1 MATGTAGTAA
11 RATHLQVVHFIRR
24 GITFADRAT
33 TVVVGILPAGAVI
46 VPAISGVYVGE
57 VFNAGTNNRLD
68 IGASTDSGTNN
79 YATLL
84 TLLGIGYITLDEM
97 TTASPVLTADTT
109 VSAYVDVTGS
119 TPTTGQAEIVI
130 AYIPDNDG

>member
-11 RATHLQVVHFIRR
+11 RQSVQQVINYIRKD
-24 GITFADRAT
+24 ITIADAAT
-33 TVVVGILPAGAVI
+33 TVTVGTIPAGSI
-46 VPAISGVYVGE
+46 ILEAISGVYVHV

-84 TLLGIGYITLDEM
+84 TLLGIGFIELDEVAA
-97 TTASPVLTADTT
+97 TLKVTSDTKIQ
-109 VSAYVDVTGS
+109 AYVDVTG
-119 TPTTGQAEIVI
+119 TAATTGQASIII
-130 AYIPDNDG
+130 AYIPADVG